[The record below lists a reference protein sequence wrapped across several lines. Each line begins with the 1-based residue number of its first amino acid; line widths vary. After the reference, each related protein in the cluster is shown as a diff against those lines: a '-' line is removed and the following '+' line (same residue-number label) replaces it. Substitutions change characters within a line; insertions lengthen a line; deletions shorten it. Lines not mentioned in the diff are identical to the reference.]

1 MAEPLQAG
9 VAVIGGGIVG
19 LACGLHLAAEGKDV
33 LLVDAETRP
42 VGTSAGNAATFAAY
56 NCVPVGT
63 PGVLRNLPNLLLD
76 RDSPLAMRWA
86 ALPALAPWLI
96 RFIRQSL
103 PGPAAANAAALAA
116 LLHRSLA
123 AWNDLAA
130 EAAATELMRPTGAM
144 YLFPDAAA
152 LAGAEWNRAQRDA
165 GGIRQFVVE
174 PAEIAALEPALAD
187 WRGPGIHFPDATHLA
202 DPALMLQR
210 LRAAIVAR
218 GGRIIRGQVTSLAA
232 EGDGVRLG
240 GPGLSIRA
248 GAAVIAA
255 GAWSRGLARQAGD
268 AVPLETERGYHLE
281 YAMDAPLLSRPVCPI
296 RFGVYLTPLAGRLR
310 AAGTVE
316 LGGLNRGPTP
326 RRAELLDRAARTV
339 FPDLPPPGPLWL
351 GFRPSLPDS
360 LPVIGPSRRS
370 ARVIHAYG
378 HGHLGLTLAAVT
390 ARNVAALLRGG
401 TAPDRLTA
409 FSPQRFG

>member
-1 MAEPLQAG
+1 MAETQHAEVAIVG
-9 VAVIGGGIVG
+9 VGIIG
-19 LACGLHLAAEGKDV
+19 LACGLQLAAEGRDV

-42 VGTSAGNAATFAAY
+42 VGTSAGNAATIAAY

-76 RDSPLAMRWA
+76 PDSPFAMRWA
-86 ALPALAPWLI
+86 ALPALAPWLV

-103 PGPAAANAAALAA
+103 PRPAAANAAALAA
-116 LLHRSLA
+116 LLHGSLA
-123 AWNDLAA
+123 AWNDLSA
-130 EAAATELMRPTGAM
+130 EAAATDLMRPTGAM
-144 YLFPDAAA
+144 YLFHDDAA
-152 LAGAEWNRAQRDA
+152 LAGAEWNRARRDA
-165 GGIRQFVVE
+165 GGVRQFVVG
-174 PAEIAALEPALAD
+174 PAGVAALEPALAG

-210 LRAAIVAR
+210 LRVAIAAR
-218 GGRIIRGQVTSLAA
+218 GGRIIGGEIRSLAA
-232 EGDGVRLG
+232 GDDGVRLA

-248 GAAVIAA
+248 GATVIAA

-281 YAMDAPLLSRPVCPI
+281 YPMDEPLLSRPVCPI
-296 RFGVYLTPLAGRLR
+296 RFGVYLTPLADRLR
-310 AAGTVE
+310 AAGAVE
-316 LGGLNRGPTP
+316 LGGLNRGANPH
-326 RRAELLDRAARTV
+326 RAALLDRAARAV
-339 FPDLPPPGPLWL
+339 FPDLPPAGPLWL

-370 ARVIHAYG
+370 PRVIHAYG

-390 ARNVAALLRGG
+390 ARNVAILLRGG
-401 TAPDRLTA
+401 PAPDGLEA